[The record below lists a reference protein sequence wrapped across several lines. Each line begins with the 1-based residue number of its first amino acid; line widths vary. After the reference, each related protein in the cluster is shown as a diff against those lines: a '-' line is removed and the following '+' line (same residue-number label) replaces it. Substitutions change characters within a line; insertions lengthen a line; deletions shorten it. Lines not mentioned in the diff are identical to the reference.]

1 MVSSQRGA
9 GTETQRWAPVG
20 LNPGEEYRNVGDT
33 SDRSKL
39 IETNTIRVRY
49 WAAARSAAGV
59 DGDELPVTGPIS
71 LAEVVDRVARL
82 HPDTRLL
89 DVIGVCSVLLGDRP
103 VSTED
108 PAELL
113 VPPGSTLEFLPPF
126 AGG

>member
-1 MVSSQRGA
+1 M
-9 GTETQRWAPVG
+9 
-20 LNPGEEYRNVGDT
+20 GDT
-33 SDRSKL
+33 SERSKL

>member
-20 LNPGEEYRNVGDT
+20 LNLREEYRNVGDT
-33 SDRSKL
+33 SERSKL
-39 IETNTIRVRY
+39 IETNVIRVRY

-71 LAEVVDRVARL
+71 LAEVVDRVSRL

-108 PAELL
+108 PAELQ

>member
-1 MVSSQRGA
+1 MS
-9 GTETQRWAPVG
+9 E
-20 LNPGEEYRNVGDT
+20 
-33 SDRSKL
+33 RSKL
-39 IETNTIRVRY
+39 SETNTIRVRY
-49 WAAARSAAGV
+49 WAAARAAAGV
-59 DGDELPVTGPIS
+59 NGDELAVTGPIS